1 MNFDDFDDP
10 VNEDKRD
17 SRRFETREDGDER
30 RFDGKDSRGN
40 TNFGERRRERG
51 DEIVREGRKGD
62 GKEEMK
68 RDRGEETVEG
78 DSWKEEDRR
87 RNLTQKENGITAND
101 YINEDSFRAAWKS
114 SAERSPV
121 RDDKFYSPSPS
132 SKNK

>member
-51 DEIVREGRKGD
+51 DESGSIRGGSGRESGREVD
-62 GKEEMK
+62 
-68 RDRGEETVEG
+68 
-78 DSWKEEDRR
+78 EDRDAG
-87 RNLTQKENGITAND
+87 ESEEA
-101 YINEDSFRAAWKS
+101 
-114 SAERSPV
+114 
-121 RDDKFYSPSPS
+121 
-132 SKNK
+132 